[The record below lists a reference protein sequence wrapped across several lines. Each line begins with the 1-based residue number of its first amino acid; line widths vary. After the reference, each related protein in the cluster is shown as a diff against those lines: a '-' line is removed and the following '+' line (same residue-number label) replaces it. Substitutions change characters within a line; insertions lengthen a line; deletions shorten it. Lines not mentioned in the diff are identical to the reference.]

1 MVDNYKK
8 TFSFTKNN
16 IENFCVQDCIIV
28 QFVITNNLEYV
39 FYVYKGFLMSSSQ
52 PFNKEFI
59 QDLAKMLSDCDL
71 TEIEIEH
78 DKSKLRVVRN
88 IQQAVYAPMQAPYPM
103 SMPYYQGQQAPTQHN
118 PHNNDTQAPHTPE
131 NNAVA
136 KGEHITSPMVG
147 TVYLS
152 SDPESAPF
160 IKIGDTVEVGQTI
173 MIVEA
178 MKVMNNIPASKSGI
192 VKAIKVSDK
201 DPVEYGQLLVIIG

>member
-1 MVDNYKK
+1 MA
-8 TFSFTKNN
+8 
-16 IENFCVQDCIIV
+16 
-28 QFVITNNLEYV
+28 
-39 FYVYKGFLMSSSQ
+39 SSQ

-88 IQQAVYAPMQAPYPM
+88 IQQTVYAPMQAPYPM
-103 SMPYYQGQQAPTQHN
+103 SMPYQQAPQAPTQHHAH
-118 PHNNDTQAPHTPE
+118 HNDAPAQHTPDKH
-131 NNAVA
+131 API
-136 KGEHITSPMVG
+136 KGEQVTSPMVG

-160 IKIGDTVEVGQTI
+160 VKIGDTVEVGQTL

-178 MKVMNNIPASKSGI
+178 MKVMNNIPASKAGT

-201 DPVEYGQLLVIIG
+201 EPVEYGQVLVIID

>member
-1 MVDNYKK
+1 MRI
-8 TFSFTKNN
+8 S
-16 IENFCVQDCIIV
+16 C
-28 QFVITNNLEYV
+28 L
-39 FYVYKGFLMSSSQ
+39 KGFLMSASQ

-88 IQQAVYAPMQAPYPM
+88 IQQTVYAPMHAQYPM
-103 SMPYYQGQQAPTQHN
+103 SMPYHQGQQTPPT
-118 PHNNDTQAPHTPE
+118 PATLHTPE
-131 NNAVA
+131 NNAVI
-136 KGEHITSPMVG
+136 KGEQVTSPMVG

-178 MKVMNNIPASKSGI
+178 MKVMNNIPATKSGI

-201 DPVEYGQLLVIIG
+201 DPVEYGQLLVIID

>member
-1 MVDNYKK
+1 MRI
-8 TFSFTKNN
+8 S
-16 IENFCVQDCIIV
+16 C
-28 QFVITNNLEYV
+28 L
-39 FYVYKGFLMSSSQ
+39 KGFLMSASQ

-88 IQQAVYAPMQAPYPM
+88 IQHPVYAPMQAPYPM
-103 SMPYYQGQQAPTQHN
+103 SMPYHQGQQAPMPHN
-118 PHNNDTQAPHTPE
+118 SHNSHNNDTQAPHTPE
-131 NNAVA
+131 NNAVI
-136 KGEHITSPMVG
+136 KGEQITSPMVG

-160 IKIGDTVEVGQTI
+160 IKIGDTVEIGQTI

-178 MKVMNNIPASKSGI
+178 MKVMNNIPASKAGI